1 MMNFI
6 LKLLV
11 NALAVLITSYL
22 IPGVHI
28 ESPIWSIVIAGVLV
42 LLNTIVRPIMIILT
56 LPITLFT
63 FGLFILVINAGVI
76 LLTSLIVPGFTVE
89 SFWSAL
95 GFSIV
100 LSIIQ
105 TIFEATTRHEEQ

>member
-28 ESPIWSIVIAGVLV
+28 ESPVWSIVIAAVLV

-76 LLTSLIVPGFTVE
+76 LLTSMIVPGFTVE
-89 SFWSAL
+89 NFWSAL

-105 TIFEATTRHEEQ
+105 TIFEATTRREEQ

>member
-1 MMNFI
+1 MMNFV
-6 LKLLV
+6 LRLLV

-22 IPGVHI
+22 IPGISI
-28 ESPIWSIVIAGVLV
+28 ESPAWSIVIAAVLV
-42 LLNTIVRPIMIILT
+42 MMNTIVKPIMIILT
-56 LPITLFT
+56 LPFTIFT
-63 FGLFILVINAGVI
+63 FGLFILVINAFVI
-76 LLTSLIVPGFTVE
+76 MLTSKIVPGFTVE

-105 TIFEATTRHEEQ
+105 SVFEATAQREER

>member
-28 ESPIWSIVIAGVLV
+28 ESPAWSIAIAAVLV

-76 LLTSLIVPGFTVE
+76 LLTSMIVPGFTVE
-89 SFWSAL
+89 NFWSAL

-105 TIFEATTRHEEQ
+105 TIFEATTRREEQ

>member
-22 IPGVHI
+22 IPGIHI
-28 ESPIWSIVIAGVLV
+28 EAPAWAIVIAAVLV
-42 LLNTIVRPIMIILT
+42 LMNTIVKPIMIILT
-56 LPITLFT
+56 LPATIFT
-63 FGLFILVINAGVI
+63 FGLFILVINAFVV
-76 LLTSLIVPGFTVE
+76 LLTSRLVPGFEVD

-100 LSIIQ
+100 LTIIQ
-105 TIFEATTRHEEQ
+105 SIFEATAQREEQ

>member
-1 MMNFI
+1 MTNFI

-22 IPGVHI
+22 IPGVRI
-28 ESPIWSIVIAGVLV
+28 ESPAWSILIAVVLV
-42 LLNTIVRPIMIILT
+42 LMNTIVKPIMIILT
-56 LPITLFT
+56 LPATLFT
-63 FGLFILVINAGVI
+63 FGLFILVINAFVI
-76 LLTSLIVPGFTVE
+76 LLTSKIVPGFTVE

-95 GFSIV
+95 GFSII

-105 TIFEATTRHEEQ
+105 SVFEATAQREER